1 MADERP
7 DDRLDVPIEPVG
19 ASGRDR
25 RRAFVAFAA
34 VVSAFGFAIA
44 LAVLTSPP
52 NPAPHIAIA
61 TSPVGPNGTPGSA
74 NPPTS
79 AASQQPPTSTRHEK
93 LLPIASRTLPDA
105 PEPYVIRQ
113 VGSDG
118 EVHAWSPGDDALH
131 LVERFPGAVEGDH
144 ATKFAFLSPDGQWL
158 LVLTVAGKSLESDDT
173 ARLVDAD
180 GRVAWESGG
189 VTGFGGIAW
198 SPDSRGLVLSA
209 GPETWWLLRITG
221 GDVTAREIAVSAA
234 PRPDASP
241 SAIAS
246 PSGLVGSR
254 LRPIGFSVDGSAV
267 YGALT
272 SAIDGTVQ
280 PAIRVPVAGGPVEP
294 ISAYPVRGSA
304 RLAPS
309 TAVNQV
315 VDPTTGRTAT
325 WGLNASIPGGPPA
338 IEVRAADATIAYR
351 LQIGVALGLE
361 WSDDGRLIVL
371 DADGFPFP
379 NRMSLVPV
387 AHDGKVGAPLVTT
400 GPVDSGGIL
409 GLQGDYAVLVF
420 RTVRP
425 SDQTQVV
432 VVGLADGAS
441 SALVLSP
448 EETVDI
454 VGGGLLP

>member
-1 MADERP
+1 MAVEQP

-25 RRAFVAFAA
+25 RLALTAFAV
-34 VVSAFGFAIA
+34 VVSAFGIAIA
-44 LAVLTSPP
+44 LGVLTSAS
-52 NPAPHIAIA
+52 NPAPRIAFA

-74 NPPTS
+74 TS
-79 AASQQPPTSTRHEK
+79 PAPAALTGPPTSTRHEQ

-113 VGSDG
+113 VGSDA
-118 EVHAWSPGDDALH
+118 EIHAWSPGDDSLH
-131 LVERFPGAVEGDH
+131 LIGRFPGAVEGDH
-144 ATKFAFLSPDGQWL
+144 ATNFAFLSPDGQWL
-158 LVLTVAGKSLESDDT
+158 LVLTVTGKSLESDDT
-173 ARLVDAD
+173 ARLVDVD
-180 GRVAWESGG
+180 GRVAWESAG

-198 SPDSRGLVLSA
+198 SPDSHGLVLSA
-209 GPETWWLLRITG
+209 GPETWWLLRIIG
-221 GDVTAREIAVSAA
+221 GEVTARRIAVSTASAPVASPAA
-234 PRPDASP
+234 SASP
-241 SAIAS
+241 SA
-246 PSGLVGSR
+246 VVRTR

-280 PAIRVPVAGGPVEP
+280 PAIRVAVAGGAVAP

-379 NRMSLVPV
+379 NRMSLLPV

-441 SALVLSP
+441 SALVLPP